1 MARLPGDLPKTCQIK
16 RLAHQAKKRHNA
28 TSFMRVTDM
37 LHKLIQACALVVLLT
52 GAAYAQMTDSG
63 NTSSGSMNMNMMPDN
78 RRRLTPEQAQ
88 REQEI
93 EREYRETVNSK
104 IPDKKGSNDPW
115 GKVRPSPAPTSA
127 AKKQ

>member
-1 MARLPGDLPKTCQIK
+1 
-16 RLAHQAKKRHNA
+16 
-28 TSFMRVTDM
+28 M
-37 LHKLIQACALVVLLT
+37 LHKLIQAAVLVVLFT

-63 NTSSGSMNMNMMPDN
+63 MNTSGGMNMNMAPDN

-93 EREYRETVNSK
+93 EREYRETVNGK

-115 GKVRPSPAPTSA
+115 GKVRPNPAPTSA
-127 AKKQ
+127 AKKQQ